1 MNDYSYYIYKRKRFA
16 GMSLFTWPRTKSPLD
31 PTRQPGSG
39 ILFDDFNYRG
49 PDDPALH
56 RRQWVVR
63 TTRGGPG
70 LPEAYWSKSGVSF
83 IDDPDHAGNR
93 LLQLTAATDGAP
105 ANTQQAEICHQRKF
119 YEGTYASRVRFTDAP
134 LNGPTGDHIVQT
146 FFTITPLRFDLDW
159 EYGEL
164 DFEYL
169 PNGGWGAGGPSLYL
183 TTWETYRKEPW
194 LADNIHTKLDG
205 SFAGW
210 HTCLIQMAGGKV
222 SYYID
227 GALQA
232 EHGGK
237 YYPETPMSI
246 NYNLWFIQDGLLQS
260 AAPRRYAQHV
270 DWIYYSGGE
279 VLTSDQVEA
288 RIADYRLSK
297 IKHIDTVP
305 VWETVERT
313 RS

>member
-1 MNDYSYYIYKRKRFA
+1 
-16 GMSLFTWPRTKSPLD
+16 MSLFTSPRTKSLVD

-83 IDDPDHAGNR
+83 GEDPDCPGNR
-93 LLQLTAATDGAP
+93 LLQLTASTDGTP

-119 YEGTYASRVRFTDAP
+119 YEGTYASRVHFTDVP
-134 LNGPTGDHIVQT
+134 LNGPTGDQIVET

-169 PNGGWGAGGPSLYL
+169 PNGGWGGCG
-183 TTWETYRKEPW
+183 
-194 LADNIHTKLDG
+194 
-205 SFAGW
+205 
-210 HTCLIQMAGGKV
+210 
-222 SYYID
+222 
-227 GALQA
+227 
-232 EHGGK
+232 
-237 YYPETPMSI
+237 
-246 NYNLWFIQDGLLQS
+246 
-260 AAPRRYAQHV
+260 
-270 DWIYYSGGE
+270 
-279 VLTSDQVEA
+279 
-288 RIADYRLSK
+288 
-297 IKHIDTVP
+297 
-305 VWETVERT
+305 
-313 RS
+313 